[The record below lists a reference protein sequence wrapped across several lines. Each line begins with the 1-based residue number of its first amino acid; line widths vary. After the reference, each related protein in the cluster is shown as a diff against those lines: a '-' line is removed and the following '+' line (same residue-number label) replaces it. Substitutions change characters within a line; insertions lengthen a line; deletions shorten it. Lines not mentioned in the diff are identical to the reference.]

1 MQILDAVRAFEA
13 QMIEERRYLHAN
25 PELSGQE
32 TKTAD
37 YIVSQLDALG
47 MNIHIVPSGGVIGVL
62 NGGKEGPC
70 VLLRADIDALPIQE
84 SEKNLKALRGV
95 ISQNPGVMHACGHD
109 AHTAMLLCAARVLTQ
124 MKDELAGCVLFVF
137 ERGEEIGGKG
147 FIEHLLPYI
156 DEHFSVDACYATHVR
171 WDIPAGM
178 MLVLDGPV
186 MAGAFGF
193 DVTIHGRSGHGS
205 RPDLASSPI
214 DCFCAIHQQAN
225 ALRMRVVD
233 PEQVLTYSLGVVK
246 AGEQKNI
253 IPDSL
258 RFAGTVRTYDVAG
271 SGERFASELRKIID
285 SACAAHGC
293 EAEYHAFT
301 RPIYETRN
309 HPQAAQFAR
318 RAIEKHVGAG
328 TLISGTRWM
337 ATESMSAYLKLWP
350 GVLSFTGIKNEALGC
365 GANHHTPQFD
375 VDEAALVPGAAA
387 ACAFALEYLA
397 TCPEM
402 AFRRDIVS
410 MQDLVTRCL

>member
-1 MQILDAVRAFEA
+1 MQILDIVRAHEA
-13 QMIEERRYLHAN
+13 QLIEERRYLHAN

-32 TKTAD
+32 TRTAE
-37 YIVSQLDALG
+37 YVAAQLEALG
-47 MNIHIVPSGGVIGVL
+47 LSVYAVPNGGMIGVL
-62 NGGKEGPC
+62 NEGREGPC

-84 SEKNLKALRGV
+84 SAQNLSLPRSV

-109 AHTAMLLCAARVLTQ
+109 AHTAMLLCAARALTR
-124 MKDELAGCVLFVF
+124 MKDELAGSVLFVF

-147 FIEHLLPYI
+147 FIENLLPYI
-156 DEHFSVDACYATHVR
+156 DEHFKVDACYATHVR
-171 WDIPAGM
+171 WDIPAGKIV
-178 MLVLDGPV
+178 VLDGPV

-193 DVTIHGRSGHGS
+193 DVTIHGQGGHGS

-233 PEQVLTYSLGVVK
+233 PEQVLTYSLGVVQ

-271 SGERFASELRKIID
+271 SGERFASGLRKIID

-309 HPQAAQFAR
+309 HPQAAQLAR
-318 RAIEKHVGAG
+318 EAIEKHVGREALG
-328 TLISGTRWM
+328 CGTRWM
-337 ATESMSAYLKLWP
+337 ATESMSAYLRLWP
-350 GVLSFTGIKNEALGC
+350 GALSFTGIRNEALGC

-375 VDEAALVPGAAA
+375 IDEAALIPGAAA
-387 ACAFALEYLA
+387 ACAFAAEYLSRR
-397 TCPEM
+397 PEM

-410 MQDLVTRCL
+410 MWDLVTRCL

>member
-1 MQILDAVRAFEA
+1 MQILDIVRAHEA
-13 QMIEERRYLHAN
+13 QMLEERRYLHAN

-32 TKTAD
+32 IKTAA
-37 YIVSQLDALG
+37 YVAAQLEALG
-47 MNIHIVPSGGVIGVL
+47 MNVHVVPNGGVIGVL
-62 NGGKEGPC
+62 NENREGPC

-84 SEKNLKALRGV
+84 STQNLTRPRSV

-109 AHTAMLLCAARVLTQ
+109 AHTAMLLCAARALTQ
-124 MKDELAGCVLFVF
+124 MKDELAGSVLFVF

-147 FIEHLLPYI
+147 FIENLLPYI
-156 DEHFSVDACYATHVR
+156 DEHFKVDACYATHVR
-171 WDIPAGM
+171 WDIPAGKIV
-178 MLVLDGPV
+178 VLDGPV

-193 DVTIHGRSGHGS
+193 DVTIHGQGSHGS

-233 PEQVLTYSLGVVK
+233 PEQVLTYSLGVVQ

-258 RFAGTVRTYDVAG
+258 RFAGTVRTYDVGG
-271 SGERFASELRKIID
+271 SGERFASQLRRIID

-293 EAEYHAFT
+293 EPEYHAFT
-301 RPIYETRN
+301 RPIYETGN
-309 HPQAAQFAR
+309 HPQTAQLAR
-318 RAIEKHVGAG
+318 EAIARHVGPD
-328 TLISGTRWM
+328 TLAVGTRWM
-337 ATESMSAYLKLWP
+337 ATESMSAYLRLWP
-350 GVLSFTGIKNEALGC
+350 GVLSFTGIRNEAGGC

-375 VDEAALVPGAAA
+375 IDEAALVPGAAA
-387 ACAFALEYLA
+387 ACAFAAEYLA
-397 TCPEM
+397 RRPEM
-402 AFRRDIVS
+402 AFTRDIVS